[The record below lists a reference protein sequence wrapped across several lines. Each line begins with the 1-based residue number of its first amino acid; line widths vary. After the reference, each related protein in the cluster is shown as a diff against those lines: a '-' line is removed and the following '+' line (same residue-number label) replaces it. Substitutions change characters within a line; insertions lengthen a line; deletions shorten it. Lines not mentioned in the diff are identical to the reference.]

1 MVRARR
7 VLIRAVAAAALVVAA
22 DAVPSVA
29 SSVLVRS
36 AVGQGF
42 STCPLLRPAPT
53 GTLDVR
59 TKAARYYGGFSP
71 DSTVVLCAYDPA
83 TVLDVTLATPTGVI
97 GLPGGIAPTPS
108 ANGSHHYVLI
118 GVGPTGRTVALTQE
132 VVGPV
137 TADPVVPQAAATPTP
152 TPTPTQRTTA
162 TTAAPSGIDVVVVIT
177 GTSAPGDG
185 GGPGGGGAPGDGG
198 GSGVLA
204 RTGGPLGLLAGGLGL
219 GLLVAGLLVVF
230 ATRRRGKRQES
241 DLRALR

>member
-22 DAVPSVA
+22 DAGPAVA
-29 SSVLVRS
+29 SSALVPS
-36 AVGQGF
+36 AVQGV

-53 GTLDVR
+53 GTLDVT
-59 TKAARYYGGFSP
+59 TKAVRYYGGFAP

-83 TVLDVTLATPTGVI
+83 KVLDVTLATPNGVI
-97 GLPGGIAPTPS
+97 GLPGGIAPTAA

-132 VVGPV
+132 VVGSV
-137 TADPVVPQAAATPTP
+137 TADPVAPEAAATPTS
-152 TPTPTQRTTA
+152 TTSA
-162 TTAAPSGIDVVVVIT
+162 TTAATTAVPSGIDVVVVIT
-177 GTSAPGDG
+177 GTSAPGNG
-185 GGPGGGGAPGDGG
+185 GGPGGGGAPGDGS

-204 RTGGPLGLLAGGLGL
+204 RTGGLLGLLAGRLGL
-219 GLLVAGLLVVF
+219 GLLGAGLLIVF
-230 ATRRRGKRQES
+230 VTRRRGERQGS